1 MAAPEFDAGPVAVRR
16 IEPLAVIALRH
27 LPGAGEALAAA
38 LRAAGV
44 VAVPLPGQVLG
55 PGQDQSP
62 GQGSAALWHSPSQV
76 TLLAGHRAAADAAM
90 AALANAALA
99 CAVDQSEGTLALE
112 LHGPQVDALLQ
123 RLVDSHSLPMTSGSA
138 TRVRL
143 ADIAVTLVRQ
153 APERIW
159 LLADRCHAHYLANWL
174 SYAGEAM
181 AAASAAP
188 TTVRTAA
195 STPPDPG
202 HARKGR

>member
-1 MAAPEFDAGPVAVRR
+1 MAAPEFAAGPVAVRR

-44 VAVPLPGQVLG
+44 AAVPLPGQMLG
-55 PGQDQSP
+55 PGQDP
-62 GQGSAALWHSPSQV
+62 GSAALWRSPSEV

-90 AALANAALA
+90 AALGNAALA
-99 CAVDQSEGTLALE
+99 CAVDQSDGTLALD
-112 LHGPQVDALLQ
+112 LQGPQVDALLQ
-123 RLVDSHSLPMTSGSA
+123 RLVDSHSLPMTPGSA
-138 TRVRL
+138 TRVRW

-159 LLADRCHAHYLANWL
+159 LLADRCHEHYLANWL
-174 SYAGEAM
+174 NCAGEAI
-181 AAASAAP
+181 AAPPAAP
-188 TTVRTAA
+188 TTARTAA

-202 HARKGR
+202 HARTGR